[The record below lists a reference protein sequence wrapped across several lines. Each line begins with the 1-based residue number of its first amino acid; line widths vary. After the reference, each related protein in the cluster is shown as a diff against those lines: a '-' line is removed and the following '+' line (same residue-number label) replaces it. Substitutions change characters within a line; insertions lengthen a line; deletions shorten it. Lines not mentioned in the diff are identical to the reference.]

1 MDLLAVNF
9 QGQRKLLCS
18 NHFDICTKWTPAESC
33 STANVCRWSCSRTPR
48 AAGVVVVAARLAGRP
63 TASKAGRKIV
73 LLNAPI
79 ALAAACT
86 PVRRGNAGVAAL
98 LLAFSPLLTRCFSVP
113 PLGLEP

>member
-1 MDLLAVNF
+1 M
-9 QGQRKLLCS
+9 
-18 NHFDICTKWTPAESC
+18 
-33 STANVCRWSCSRTPR
+33 
-48 AAGVVVVAARLAGRP
+48 
-63 TASKAGRKIV
+63 